1 MPLNKPC
8 ERCGNSMRNR
18 TKFQKL
24 CEDCKKKSP
33 KGRRSKTG
41 IDIFFIDGR

>member
-1 MPLNKPC
+1 MPFSKPC
-8 ERCGNSMRNR
+8 ERCEKPMRNR

-33 KGRRSKTG
+33 RGRRRK
-41 IDIFFIDGR
+41 IDIDLFRY